1 MSEFVFP
8 HHPPAEK
15 GAHKSSL
22 AGKRILQTDRVV
34 SVAGG
39 LGALEC
45 GAGAGCVDWSRGAG
59 AVMIRL
65 SGSAMM

>member
-8 HHPPAEK
+8 HHPHAEK
-15 GAHKSSL
+15 GAHKSNL
-22 AGKRILQTDRVV
+22 AGKRNLRPDRLV

-45 GAGAGCVDWSRGAG
+45 GAGAG
-59 AVMIRL
+59 AVTLRL